1 MRPDGIYSDAAKSGS
16 IARQPLAAGVL
27 GGATP
32 NAVAQRS
39 WVTKRLKANATLL
52 HAHASSLGSF
62 VGLAHFF
69 LGRFALFRVA
79 LNIVVEFLLRR
90 LAFFPRCVVRG

>member
-1 MRPDGIYSDAAKSGS
+1 M
-16 IARQPLAAGVL
+16 
-27 GGATP
+27 
-32 NAVAQRS
+32 
-39 WVTKRLKANATLL
+39 LL

-62 VGLAHFF
+62 VGLALFF